1 MQEDLKAVGQLYQ
14 ETLLYLNTKQ
24 QQYSEKVN
32 YKAFV
37 TLVIES
43 KKAELEN
50 RISCCFDNQGQIVSD
65 LTSVKSQ
72 MNNLK
77 MSTRRELGLLV

>member
-14 ETLLYLNTKQ
+14 DTLLYLDNQ
-24 QQYSEKVN
+24 HQQYSEKVA

-43 KKAELEN
+43 KKVELEN
-50 RISCCFDNQGQIVSD
+50 KISGCFNNKGQVISDISTIKNQM
-65 LTSVKSQ
+65 TH
-72 MNNLK
+72 LK
-77 MSTRRELGLLV
+77 TSTRRELGLLV